1 MVRYLPTDRGGR
13 RVTVAASRVRS
24 AVRRNRIKRRLRS
37 AYRTYRDD
45 LPPSG
50 DFFIIGRPDAADVP
64 YHELTRS
71 FQKLARAL
79 AD

>member
-1 MVRYLPTDRGGR
+1 MVRYLPNEFGER
-13 RVTVAASRVRS
+13 RMTVAASRVRD
-24 AVRRNRIKRRLRS
+24 AVRRNRIKRRLRHVYQ
-37 AYRTYRDD
+37 AHRDD

-50 DFFIIGRPDAADVP
+50 DFFITGRPDAADVP
-64 YHELTRS
+64 YQDLSTS

>member
-1 MVRYLPTDRGGR
+1 MLRYLPTDLRRR

-37 AYRTYRDD
+37 LYRTHRDD

-50 DFFIIGRPDAADVP
+50 DFFIIGRRDAADVP
-64 YHELTRS
+64 YQDLEDS
-71 FQKLARAL
+71 FQKLAHAL
-79 AD
+79 AG